1 MNVSSI
7 KVIGFDADDTLWENE
22 TFFREAEHQ
31 FATILSDF
39 MKEEDIMHQLYEIEM
54 ANMPIYGYGI
64 KAFILSLIETGC
76 RITNDEL
83 TAEHTSKILA
93 IGKEMLNKPVELLN
107 GVTEVL
113 DALSQKYKLIVAT
126 KGDLLDQERKLAKS
140 GLLKYF
146 HHIEVMSDKHP
157 QAYQKL
163 IKHLDVQPSEFLMIG
178 NSMKS
183 DVLPVEEIGGY
194 GIHVPFHV
202 TWHHEVVEHQ
212 VVSDRVIEVEQLKD
226 VLKLFTAEV

>member
-1 MNVSSI
+1 MDVSSV
-7 KVIGFDADDTLWENE
+7 KVIGLDADDTLWENE

-31 FATILSDF
+31 FATILSGF
-39 MKEEDIMHQLYEIEM
+39 MSEEDIMRELYQIEL

-76 RITNDEL
+76 LITQNQL
-83 TAEHTSKILA
+83 TAEYTTQILA
-93 IGKEMLNKPVELLN
+93 IGKEMLNKPVRLLK
-107 GVTEVL
+107 GVPETLE
-113 DALSQKYKLIVAT
+113 ALSRSYKLIVAT

-157 QAYQKL
+157 EAYLKL
-163 IKHLDVQPSEFLMIG
+163 INHLEVEPAEFLMIG

-194 GIHVPFHV
+194 GVHVPFHT
-202 TWHHEVVEHQ
+202 TWQHEVVEHQ
-212 VVSDRVIEVEQLKD
+212 ITSNRVMEVEKIKD
-226 VLKLFTAEV
+226 VLQLFNC

>member
-1 MNVSSI
+1 MNVSSV
-7 KVIGFDADDTLWENE
+7 KVIGLDADDTLWENE

-31 FATILSDF
+31 FATILSGF
-39 MKEEDIMHQLYEIEM
+39 MSEEDIMRELYQIEL

-76 RITNDEL
+76 LITQNQL
-83 TAEHTSKILA
+83 TAEHTTQILA
-93 IGKEMLNKPVELLN
+93 IGKEMLNKPVRLLK
-107 GVTEVL
+107 GVPETLE
-113 DALSQKYKLIVAT
+113 ALSRSYKLIVAT
-126 KGDLLDQERKLAKS
+126 KGDLLNQERKLAKS

-157 QAYQKL
+157 EAYLKL
-163 IKHLDVQPSEFLMIG
+163 INHLEVEPAEFLMIG

-194 GIHVPFHV
+194 GVHVPFHT
-202 TWHHEVVEHQ
+202 TWQHEVVEHQ
-212 VVSDRVIEVEQLKD
+212 ITSNRVMEVEKIKD
-226 VLKLFTAEV
+226 VLQLFNC